1 MSLSVPSIYNT
12 STNNRIVCAATRFI
26 NINDQSKSYT
36 LIGARH
42 MDDWMREQIARS
54 AAASNDD
61 THKIVQGFIDQRGNF
76 YTRTEA
82 WKVALAE
89 GQIIRRCGGD
99 ATDGGTL
106 YSENLY

>member
-1 MSLSVPSIYNT
+1 MSLSVPSIYEAP
-12 STNNRIVCAATRFI
+12 TNLRIVCAATRFI
-26 NINDQSKSYT
+26 NINDPSKSYT

-42 MDDWMREQIARS
+42 MDSWMQEQIKRS
-54 AAASNDD
+54 AALSNDD

-89 GQIIRRCGGD
+89 NQIIRRCGGD
-99 ATDGGTL
+99 ASNGGTL